1 MKPALRL
8 LALLAAVGGLAGC
21 ASPGK
26 FTDATHQG
34 PFFQP
39 RNFAGAA
46 QLPASI
52 RRVAILPVH
61 GGEFAPPEAVEPLDP
76 VFATALE
83 RQMRFEVV
91 MVPRDE
97 CQKCFGTPDVAS
109 VAALPHEILA
119 ELGRKYAADAI
130 MFVDV
135 TAYQSYRP
143 LVLGVRAKLALVAD
157 RSLLWTF
164 DEVFSTS
171 VPAVVNSV
179 RRYYY
184 DNELGHLPFDLTPGA
199 LQSPSRFAAYAADAT
214 FHTLPAR

>member
-1 MKPALRL
+1 MRL
-8 LALLAAVGGLAGC
+8 AMRFLALLGALGALEGC
-21 ASPGK
+21 SSPGK
-26 FTDATHQG
+26 LTDSVHQG

-39 RNFAGAA
+39 RNFVGGS
-46 QLPASI
+46 QVPASI

-91 MVPRDE
+91 VVPRDE
-97 CQKCFGTPDVAS
+97 CQKCFGTPDVSS

-143 LVLGVRAKLALVAD
+143 LILGVRAKLALVAD
-157 RSLLWTF
+157 RSLLWSF
-164 DEVFSTS
+164 DEVFSAS
-171 VPAVVNSV
+171 DPAVANSV
-179 RRYYY
+179 RRYYL
-184 DNELGHLPFDLTPGA
+184 DNELRHLPFDLTPGA

-214 FHTLPAR
+214 FHTLPPR